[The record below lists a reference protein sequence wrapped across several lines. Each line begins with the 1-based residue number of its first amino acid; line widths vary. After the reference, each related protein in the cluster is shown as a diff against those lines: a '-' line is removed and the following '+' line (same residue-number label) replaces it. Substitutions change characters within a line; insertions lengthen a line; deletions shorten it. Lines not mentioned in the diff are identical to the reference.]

1 MQQQNNLC
9 LHELWRWTNE
19 DFHAPNGFDI
29 DANASVGFLDIKSLT
44 NPIASEA
51 VQEVQCVYDL
61 GVQTDFE
68 YWSVKIDDFFLCP
81 SNEIN
86 FIDSDKDVR

>member
-1 MQQQNNLC
+1 MNSGDELTKIFTLRTVSTSMQTL
-9 LHELWRWTNE
+9 
-19 DFHAPNGFDI
+19 
-29 DANASVGFLDIKSLT
+29 LDIKSLT